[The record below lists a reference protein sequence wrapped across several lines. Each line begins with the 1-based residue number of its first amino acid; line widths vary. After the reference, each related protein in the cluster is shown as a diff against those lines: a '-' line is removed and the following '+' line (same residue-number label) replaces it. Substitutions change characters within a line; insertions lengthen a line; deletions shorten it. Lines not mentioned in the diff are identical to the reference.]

1 MEGVVNYDGLIAAG
15 VAAVSIL
22 NSIFII
28 RTIANIIII
37 CAFLVAIFAP
47 MIWLFAASVE
57 GITVQAE
64 LLYLGAAIFAFFV
77 TLLTTPLWPVSSIM
91 NWTGKK
97 EREKI
102 TNLEKKASRLE
113 DKNRQSPSV

>member
-1 MEGVVNYDGLIAAG
+1 M
-15 VAAVSIL
+15 
-22 NSIFII
+22 
-28 RTIANIIII
+28 
-37 CAFLVAIFAP
+37 AIFAP

-102 TNLEKKASRLE
+102 TNLEKKANRLE
-113 DKNRQSPSV
+113 DKDRQSPSV